1 MKETMKKVTIAYE
14 YGGNKHKADV
24 LGKTWEELFENLMF
38 YANDDNKIAILM
50 PVETVEIEVDNKK
63 DLENDDEYINS
74 LLSGGKWGN

>member
-50 PVETVEIEVDNKK
+50 PVETVEIEVNK
-63 DLENDDEYINS
+63 DDSDFDIPTIEEIENS
-74 LLSGGKWGN
+74 WKK